1 MIRILH
7 AADLHLDSPFAALS
21 PQKAA
26 ARRAEQRE
34 VLSRLIGECNDRSCD
49 LLLLA
54 GDLFDSDQLY
64 RETAEL
70 LIELLGSCRAK
81 VFIAPGNHDFF
92 SASSAYS
99 SLSWPENVHI
109 FRSERIEAVRLEEP
123 AVTVYG
129 AAFTA
134 PHAEPLLRGFH
145 AESDGR
151 PAVMVVHGELSE
163 RPSLYNAISEA
174 DVAGSGLDYLAL
186 GHIHEDNLRQIGRTT
201 VGNPGCA
208 MGRGFDEPGEKGA
221 FYLELQNGACS
232 ARAVPLGAKQYRT
245 VRAAVDGELTASV
258 EAVLPR
264 ERKDWILRLI
274 LTGTCPAPDLDA
286 LRTALAPRFDTVELI
301 DRTQPPKELWADEG
315 EDSLKGLF
323 LRRLH
328 EICGKADESGRQTA
342 ALAARIGAGLM
353 EGREVQAE

>member
-21 PQKAA
+21 PRKAA
-26 ARRAEQRE
+26 QRRQEQRE
-34 VLSRLIGECNDRSCD
+34 VLTRLIRECDERNCD

-70 LIELLGSCRAK
+70 LIERLGTCRAK

-92 SASSAYS
+92 SASSPYS
-99 SLSWPENVHI
+99 SLSWPENVRI

-134 PHAEPLLRGFH
+134 PHAQPLLRGFR
-145 AESDGR
+145 AEADGR

-163 RPSLYNAISEA
+163 RQGMYNAISEKDAA
-174 DVAGSGLDYLAL
+174 DSGLDYLAL
-186 GHIHEDNLRQIGRTT
+186 GHIHEDNLRRIGRTT

-208 MGRGFDEPGEKGA
+208 IGRGFDEPGEKGA
-221 FYLELQNGACS
+221 FYLELENGVCRAQ
-232 ARAVPLGAKQYRT
+232 AVPLGAKQYRIIRAQIDGDLT
-245 VRAAVDGELTASV
+245 VSVDAA
-258 EAVLPR
+258 LPK

-274 LTGTCPAPDLDA
+274 LTGTCPAPDLNA
-286 LRTALAPRFDTVELI
+286 LQAALEPRFDTLELI
-301 DRTQPPKELWADEG
+301 DRTQPPKELWAGEH

-328 EICGKADESGRQTA
+328 EIYDGADENDRQTA
-342 ALAARIGAGLM
+342 ALAARIGASLM